1 MRKLDLYK
9 GKGLLLSSVRELEE
23 YFESLESDGLLT
35 WDWET
40 TGLEY
45 DSIPLG
51 LALHQRGKEP
61 CFCPVD
67 YFFTEAVPIGDIVEL
82 CNRYFPRF
90 RMIGHNTKFD
100 SMINVMQG
108 IKDEN
113 CRIFADT
120 LTMVHLYDP
129 ALDMQLETRV
139 AEDFGYRKPT
149 FERKCEEAFPGSK
162 RGQWKWN
169 KINWS
174 VSGNELLPILAAY
187 ACEDAY
193 WETKLYHY
201 YRPKLDSD
209 AMWVLD
215 NIEMPLVNILRDMKI
230 RGVLIDVPF
239 LRSLGDVVDV
249 KLAEL
254 REAIYGEAGCVF
266 NLQSSP
272 QKQNILYDKMGLP
285 VLKATKSG
293 GRSTDADVME
303 MLADKGYKIAEY
315 FVKYSEIQKLNSGYI
330 QSIPALVDRRN
341 VLRGDLN
348 SNGTKTGRFSSQNPN
363 LQNQPN
369 NHDFPIRRAFIPRPG
384 MVFLNYDYSQLELR
398 VMAHVSQDK
407 HFLEVFRNGEDPHGD
422 VARRLGIPRRGAK
435 VVNFGVLYGMG
446 SDKLARTINVSTKE
460 ADKIINIDYLRTYAG
475 FAAWK
480 VKTENFAKRYGFVKN
495 IFGRIRRLPNATK
508 GPLERTPKEFYG
520 ALRQS
525 VNCVDTETEIF
536 TKRGWLRYDEV
547 RKGDI
552 ALTYNG
558 DTDVME
564 WQPVIEVVRMPYIG
578 DMISLEGDA
587 HSSLSTP
594 NHRWFVRDAVSGP
607 CVTRNSEFILG
618 MSSNGSYRFP
628 LCANVDAPDNADFSD
643 EWLELFGIFIT
654 DGHHNSLHRIEICQS
669 SSSRKTG
676 NIERIR
682 YLIDKV
688 GDEIV
693 SERDLTREGYAPCHY
708 WNLRGAFTEWCKS
721 VTDQRKL
728 VTDKSW
734 LYSLSQRQ
742 ASKLLDGIL
751 LGDGY
756 TSKRSKTL
764 YVGNIYKEM
773 IDFYSEVVILTGKS
787 YGISTQD
794 EHSKH
799 KGYTLSIKRRR
810 NAYCGLLRRQRVPY
824 NGVVWCPR
832 VDNQS
837 FLMRRNGKVCITR
850 NTIVQGSGADMVKLA
865 MIKMA
870 TRFKEE
876 GIDAHLVLQVH
887 DEVLVEASIADMYRA
902 QEIVIDSMENAV
914 KLSVPMLV
922 DGKIITNWAE
932 MKDDDTPS
940 FPLRFDYSL
949 YTTLL

>member
-9 GKGLLLSSVRELEE
+9 GKGLLLSSARELEE
-23 YFESLESDGLLT
+23 YFEGLESGGLLT

-61 CFCPVD
+61 CFCPAD

-293 GRSTDADVME
+293 GRSTDSDVME

-330 QSIPALVDRRN
+330 QSIPALVDRHN

-446 SDKLARTINVSTKE
+446 SEKLAKTINVSTKE
-460 ADKIINIDYLRTYAG
+460 ADKIINVDYLRTYAG

-480 VKTENFAKRYGFVKN
+480 VQTENFVKRHGFVKN

-525 VNCVDTETEIF
+525 I
-536 TKRGWLRYDEV
+536 
-547 RKGDI
+547 
-552 ALTYNG
+552 
-558 DTDVME
+558 
-564 WQPVIEVVRMPYIG
+564 
-578 DMISLEGDA
+578 
-587 HSSLSTP
+587 
-594 NHRWFVRDAVSGP
+594 
-607 CVTRNSEFILG
+607 NSPI
-618 MSSNGSYRFP
+618 
-628 LCANVDAPDNADFSD
+628 
-643 EWLELFGIFIT
+643 
-654 DGHHNSLHRIEICQS
+654 
-669 SSSRKTG
+669 
-676 NIERIR
+676 
-682 YLIDKV
+682 
-688 GDEIV
+688 
-693 SERDLTREGYAPCHY
+693 
-708 WNLRGAFTEWCKS
+708 
-721 VTDQRKL
+721 
-728 VTDKSW
+728 
-734 LYSLSQRQ
+734 
-742 ASKLLDGIL
+742 
-751 LGDGY
+751 
-756 TSKRSKTL
+756 
-764 YVGNIYKEM
+764 
-773 IDFYSEVVILTGKS
+773 
-787 YGISTQD
+787 
-794 EHSKH
+794 
-799 KGYTLSIKRRR
+799 
-810 NAYCGLLRRQRVPY
+810 
-824 NGVVWCPR
+824 
-832 VDNQS
+832 
-837 FLMRRNGKVCITR
+837 
-850 NTIVQGSGADMVKLA
+850 QGSGADMVKLA

-887 DEVLVEASIADMYRA
+887 DEVLVEVSIPDMYRA

>member
-40 TGLEY
+40 AGLEY

-239 LRSLGDVVDV
+239 LRSLGEVVDV

-254 REAIYGEAGCVF
+254 REAIYAEAGCVF

-446 SDKLARTINVSTKE
+446 SDKLAHTINVSTKE

>member
-239 LRSLGDVVDV
+239 LRSLGEVVDV

-254 REAIYGEAGCVF
+254 REAIYAEAGCVF

-293 GRSTDADVME
+293 GRSTDSDVME

-330 QSIPALVDRRN
+330 QSIPALVDRHN

-446 SDKLARTINVSTKE
+446 SDKLAHTINVSTKE

>member
-9 GKGLLLSSVRELEE
+9 GKGLLLSSARELEE
-23 YFESLESDGLLT
+23 YFEGLESGGLLT

-61 CFCPVD
+61 CFCPID
-67 YFFTEAVPIGDIVEL
+67 YFFTEAVSIGDVVEL
-82 CNRYFPRF
+82 CNKYFPRF

-100 SMINVMQG
+100 SMINIMQG

-113 CRIFADT
+113 CPIFADT

-149 FERKCEEAFPGSK
+149 FSQKCGEAFPGSK
-162 RGQWKWN
+162 RGQWKWS

-174 VSGNELLPILAAY
+174 VSGNDLLSILAAY

-193 WETKLYHY
+193 WETKMYYH
-201 YRPKLDSD
+201 YRPKLDGD
-209 AMWVLD
+209 AMWVLE

-239 LRSLGDVVDV
+239 LRSLGEVVDV

-254 REAIYGEAGCVF
+254 REAIYAEAGCVF
-266 NLQSSP
+266 NLRSSP
-272 QKQNILYDKMGLP
+272 QQQNILYDKMGLP

-293 GRSTDADVME
+293 GRSTDSDVME

-330 QSIPALVDRRN
+330 QSIPALVDRHN

-446 SDKLARTINVSTKE
+446 PDKLAHTINVSTKE

-525 VNCVDTETEIF
+525 VN
-536 TKRGWLRYDEV
+536 
-547 RKGDI
+547 
-552 ALTYNG
+552 
-558 DTDVME
+558 
-564 WQPVIEVVRMPYIG
+564 
-578 DMISLEGDA
+578 
-587 HSSLSTP
+587 
-594 NHRWFVRDAVSGP
+594 
-607 CVTRNSEFILG
+607 
-618 MSSNGSYRFP
+618 
-628 LCANVDAPDNADFSD
+628 
-643 EWLELFGIFIT
+643 
-654 DGHHNSLHRIEICQS
+654 
-669 SSSRKTG
+669 
-676 NIERIR
+676 
-682 YLIDKV
+682 
-688 GDEIV
+688 
-693 SERDLTREGYAPCHY
+693 
-708 WNLRGAFTEWCKS
+708 
-721 VTDQRKL
+721 
-728 VTDKSW
+728 
-734 LYSLSQRQ
+734 
-742 ASKLLDGIL
+742 
-751 LGDGY
+751 
-756 TSKRSKTL
+756 
-764 YVGNIYKEM
+764 
-773 IDFYSEVVILTGKS
+773 
-787 YGISTQD
+787 
-794 EHSKH
+794 
-799 KGYTLSIKRRR
+799 
-810 NAYCGLLRRQRVPY
+810 
-824 NGVVWCPR
+824 
-832 VDNQS
+832 
-837 FLMRRNGKVCITR
+837 
-850 NTIVQGSGADMVKLA
+850 TIVQGSGADMVKLA

-887 DEVLVEASIADMYRA
+887 DEVLVEVSIPDMYRA

-932 MKDDDTPS
+932 MKDDDMPS

-949 YTTLL
+949 YATLL

>member
-239 LRSLGDVVDV
+239 LRSLGEVVDV

-254 REAIYGEAGCVF
+254 REAIYAEAGCVF

-293 GRSTDADVME
+293 GRSTDSDVME

-330 QSIPALVDRRN
+330 QSIPALVDRHN

-422 VARRLGIPRRGAK
+422 VARRLGIPRRDAK

-446 SDKLARTINVSTKE
+446 SEKLAKTINVSTKE
-460 ADKIINIDYLRTYAG
+460 ADKIINVDYLRTYAG

-480 VKTENFAKRYGFVKN
+480 VQTENFVKRHGFVKN

-525 VNCVDTETEIF
+525 I
-536 TKRGWLRYDEV
+536 
-547 RKGDI
+547 
-552 ALTYNG
+552 
-558 DTDVME
+558 
-564 WQPVIEVVRMPYIG
+564 
-578 DMISLEGDA
+578 
-587 HSSLSTP
+587 
-594 NHRWFVRDAVSGP
+594 
-607 CVTRNSEFILG
+607 NSPI
-618 MSSNGSYRFP
+618 
-628 LCANVDAPDNADFSD
+628 
-643 EWLELFGIFIT
+643 
-654 DGHHNSLHRIEICQS
+654 
-669 SSSRKTG
+669 
-676 NIERIR
+676 
-682 YLIDKV
+682 
-688 GDEIV
+688 
-693 SERDLTREGYAPCHY
+693 
-708 WNLRGAFTEWCKS
+708 
-721 VTDQRKL
+721 
-728 VTDKSW
+728 
-734 LYSLSQRQ
+734 
-742 ASKLLDGIL
+742 
-751 LGDGY
+751 
-756 TSKRSKTL
+756 
-764 YVGNIYKEM
+764 
-773 IDFYSEVVILTGKS
+773 
-787 YGISTQD
+787 
-794 EHSKH
+794 
-799 KGYTLSIKRRR
+799 
-810 NAYCGLLRRQRVPY
+810 
-824 NGVVWCPR
+824 
-832 VDNQS
+832 
-837 FLMRRNGKVCITR
+837 
-850 NTIVQGSGADMVKLA
+850 QGSGADMVKLA

-887 DEVLVEASIADMYRA
+887 DEVLVEVSIPDMYRA

>member
-9 GKGLLLSSVRELEE
+9 GKGLLLSSARELEE
-23 YFESLESDGLLT
+23 YFEGLESGGLLT

-239 LRSLGDVVDV
+239 LRSLGEVVDV

-254 REAIYGEAGCVF
+254 REAIYAEAGCVF

-293 GRSTDADVME
+293 GRSTDSDVME

-330 QSIPALVDRRN
+330 QSIPALVDRHN

-446 SDKLARTINVSTKE
+446 PDKLAHMINVSTKE

>member
-9 GKGLLLSSVRELEE
+9 GKGLLLFSVRELEE

-446 SDKLARTINVSTKE
+446 SDKLAHTINVSTKE

>member
-9 GKGLLLSSVRELEE
+9 GKGLLLSSARELEE
-23 YFESLESDGLLT
+23 YFEGLESGGLLT

-67 YFFTEAVPIGDIVEL
+67 YFFTEAVSIGDVVEL
-82 CNRYFPRF
+82 CNKYFPRF

-100 SMINVMQG
+100 SMINIMQG

-113 CRIFADT
+113 CPIFADT

-149 FERKCEEAFPGSK
+149 FSQKCEEAFPGSK
-162 RGQWKWN
+162 RGQWKWS

-174 VSGNELLPILAAY
+174 VSGNDLLSILAAY

-193 WETKLYHY
+193 WETKMYYH
-201 YRPKLDSD
+201 YRPKLDGD
-209 AMWVLD
+209 AMWVLE

-239 LRSLGDVVDV
+239 LRSLGEVVDV

-254 REAIYGEAGCVF
+254 REAIYAEAGCVF

-293 GRSTDADVME
+293 GRSTDSDVME

-330 QSIPALVDRRN
+330 QSIPALVNRHN

-398 VMAHVSQDK
+398 IMAHVSQDK

-422 VARRLGIPRRGAK
+422 VARRLGIPRRDAK

-446 SDKLARTINVSTKE
+446 SEKLAKTINVSTKE
-460 ADKIINIDYLRTYAG
+460 ADKIINVDYLRTYAG

-480 VKTENFAKRYGFVKN
+480 VQTENFVKRHGFVKN

-525 VNCVDTETEIF
+525 I
-536 TKRGWLRYDEV
+536 
-547 RKGDI
+547 
-552 ALTYNG
+552 
-558 DTDVME
+558 
-564 WQPVIEVVRMPYIG
+564 
-578 DMISLEGDA
+578 
-587 HSSLSTP
+587 
-594 NHRWFVRDAVSGP
+594 
-607 CVTRNSEFILG
+607 NSPI
-618 MSSNGSYRFP
+618 
-628 LCANVDAPDNADFSD
+628 
-643 EWLELFGIFIT
+643 
-654 DGHHNSLHRIEICQS
+654 
-669 SSSRKTG
+669 
-676 NIERIR
+676 
-682 YLIDKV
+682 
-688 GDEIV
+688 
-693 SERDLTREGYAPCHY
+693 
-708 WNLRGAFTEWCKS
+708 
-721 VTDQRKL
+721 
-728 VTDKSW
+728 
-734 LYSLSQRQ
+734 
-742 ASKLLDGIL
+742 
-751 LGDGY
+751 
-756 TSKRSKTL
+756 
-764 YVGNIYKEM
+764 
-773 IDFYSEVVILTGKS
+773 
-787 YGISTQD
+787 
-794 EHSKH
+794 
-799 KGYTLSIKRRR
+799 
-810 NAYCGLLRRQRVPY
+810 
-824 NGVVWCPR
+824 
-832 VDNQS
+832 
-837 FLMRRNGKVCITR
+837 
-850 NTIVQGSGADMVKLA
+850 QGSGADMVKLA

-887 DEVLVEASIADMYRA
+887 DEVLVEVSIPDMYRA

-949 YTTLL
+949 YATLL

>member
-129 ALDMQLETRV
+129 ALDTQLETRV

-149 FERKCEEAFPGSK
+149 FKRKCEEAFPGSK

-446 SDKLARTINVSTKE
+446 SDKLAHTINVSTKE

>member
-330 QSIPALVDRRN
+330 QSIPALVDRHN

-446 SDKLARTINVSTKE
+446 SDKLAHTINVSTKE

>member
-1 MRKLDLYK
+1 
-9 GKGLLLSSVRELEE
+9 
-23 YFESLESDGLLT
+23 
-35 WDWET
+35 
-40 TGLEY
+40 
-45 DSIPLG
+45 
-51 LALHQRGKEP
+51 
-61 CFCPVD
+61 
-67 YFFTEAVPIGDIVEL
+67 
-82 CNRYFPRF
+82 
-90 RMIGHNTKFD
+90 
-100 SMINVMQG
+100 
-108 IKDEN
+108 
-113 CRIFADT
+113 
-120 LTMVHLYDP
+120 
-129 ALDMQLETRV
+129 MQLETRV

-149 FERKCEEAFPGSK
+149 FSQKCEEAFPGSK
-162 RGQWKWN
+162 RGQWKWS

-174 VSGNELLPILAAY
+174 VSGNDLLSILAAY

-193 WETKLYHY
+193 WETKMYYH
-201 YRPKLDSD
+201 YRPKLDGD
-209 AMWVLD
+209 AMWVLE

-239 LRSLGDVVDV
+239 LRSLGEVVDV

-254 REAIYGEAGCVF
+254 REAIYAEAGCVF

-293 GRSTDADVME
+293 GRSTDSDVME

-330 QSIPALVDRRN
+330 QSIPALVDRHN

-446 SDKLARTINVSTKE
+446 SEKLAKTINVSTKE
-460 ADKIINIDYLRTYAG
+460 ADKIINVDYLRTYAG

-480 VKTENFAKRYGFVKN
+480 VQTENFVKRHGFVKN

-525 VNCVDTETEIF
+525 I
-536 TKRGWLRYDEV
+536 
-547 RKGDI
+547 
-552 ALTYNG
+552 
-558 DTDVME
+558 
-564 WQPVIEVVRMPYIG
+564 
-578 DMISLEGDA
+578 
-587 HSSLSTP
+587 
-594 NHRWFVRDAVSGP
+594 
-607 CVTRNSEFILG
+607 NSPI
-618 MSSNGSYRFP
+618 
-628 LCANVDAPDNADFSD
+628 
-643 EWLELFGIFIT
+643 
-654 DGHHNSLHRIEICQS
+654 
-669 SSSRKTG
+669 
-676 NIERIR
+676 
-682 YLIDKV
+682 
-688 GDEIV
+688 
-693 SERDLTREGYAPCHY
+693 
-708 WNLRGAFTEWCKS
+708 
-721 VTDQRKL
+721 
-728 VTDKSW
+728 
-734 LYSLSQRQ
+734 
-742 ASKLLDGIL
+742 
-751 LGDGY
+751 
-756 TSKRSKTL
+756 
-764 YVGNIYKEM
+764 
-773 IDFYSEVVILTGKS
+773 
-787 YGISTQD
+787 
-794 EHSKH
+794 
-799 KGYTLSIKRRR
+799 
-810 NAYCGLLRRQRVPY
+810 
-824 NGVVWCPR
+824 
-832 VDNQS
+832 
-837 FLMRRNGKVCITR
+837 
-850 NTIVQGSGADMVKLA
+850 QGSGADMVKLA

-887 DEVLVEASIADMYRA
+887 DEVLVEVSIPDMYRA

-949 YTTLL
+949 YATLL

>member
-239 LRSLGDVVDV
+239 LRSLGEVVDV

-254 REAIYGEAGCVF
+254 REAIYAEAGCVF

-293 GRSTDADVME
+293 GRSTDSDVME

-330 QSIPALVDRRN
+330 QSIPALVDRHN

-446 SDKLARTINVSTKE
+446 PDKLAHTINVSTKE
-460 ADKIINIDYLRTYAG
+460 ADRIINIDYLRTYAG

-594 NHRWFVRDAVSGP
+594 NHRWFVRDAASGP

>member
-922 DGKIITNWAE
+922 DGKIIMNWAE

>member
-239 LRSLGDVVDV
+239 LRSLGEVVDV

-254 REAIYGEAGCVF
+254 REAIYAEAGCVF

-293 GRSTDADVME
+293 GRSTDSDVME

-330 QSIPALVDRRN
+330 QSIPALVDRHN

-446 SDKLARTINVSTKE
+446 SDKLAHTINVSTKE

-922 DGKIITNWAE
+922 DGKIIMNWAE

>member
-23 YFESLESDGLLT
+23 YFESLESDRLLT

-446 SDKLARTINVSTKE
+446 SDKLAHTINVSTKE